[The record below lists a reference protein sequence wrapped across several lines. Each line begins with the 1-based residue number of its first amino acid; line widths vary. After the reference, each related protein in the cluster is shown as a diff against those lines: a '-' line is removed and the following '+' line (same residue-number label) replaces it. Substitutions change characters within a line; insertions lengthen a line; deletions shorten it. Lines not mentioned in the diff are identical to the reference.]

1 VMAKLGKT
9 MRVDRSRVSG
19 YLSVGRAPHGTAR
32 DLAEL
37 AESRYGNGMAIVAI
51 HAAIAYTDALTVAY
65 GGVKST
71 DGDHA
76 RAEELLSE
84 VLGPRLPVAERRRR
98 HAILNAKSHVSYSG
112 AYYTLSDA
120 RKVLEKVDA
129 FVAWAVAVDES
140 RPA

>member
-1 VMAKLGKT
+1 MAKLGKT
-9 MRVDRSRVSG
+9 MRVDRARAAG
-19 YLSVGRAPHGTAR
+19 YLSVGRALHATAR

-37 AESRYGNGMAIVAI
+37 GEARYGNGLAIVAI
-51 HAAIAYTDALTVAY
+51 HAAIAFTDALTVAY
-65 GGVKST
+65 GEVKST

-76 RAEELLSE
+76 RAEELLAD
-84 VLGPRLPVAERRRR
+84 VLGPRLPAVERRRL

-112 AYYTLSDA
+112 AYYTLADA

-129 FVAWAVAVDES
+129 FVAWASGVYES